1 MMLGNAC
8 PGEEGR
14 AAEVAQGKDPPRS
27 QQQKTVQRTA
37 QGEARLAFQLL
48 QKSTR
53 TPSLEPN
60 FMAPNWARSSGSK
73 PTGQEQT
80 QQPQL
85 LIV

>member
-1 MMLGNAC
+1 MPGNAY

-37 QGEARLAFQLL
+37 QGEAWLAFQLL

-53 TPSLEPN
+53 TPPLEPN
-60 FMAPNWARSSGSK
+60 YMVPNWA
-73 PTGQEQT
+73 
-80 QQPQL
+80 
-85 LIV
+85 